1 MFRARVSA
9 WVKVRLRVVTMV
21 SCIVHKAL
29 VRVMHLIPLLDMH
42 LICKLLFCLACT
54 LRCVFV

>member
-9 WVKVRLRVVTMV
+9 WVKVRVRVVTMV

-29 VRVMHLIPLLDMH
+29 VRVMHLIPLLGMH
-42 LICKLLFCLACT
+42 LAS
-54 LRCVFV
+54 